1 MLSLRD
7 CFIGNNLLLVS
18 CNPAVLILLLITELE
33 AAYHTLADF
42 ADSEYERLKAHM
54 KSPEFQNKLSL
65 QKIQQEQ
72 AGELDKIRDKQ
83 TRELRYAWYMKQSL
97 VCINLVN
104 RLSSGMGELMNLPH
118 SWGNGNF
125 SLFKDIW

>member
-1 MLSLRD
+1 MKRLKLPPANS
-7 CFIGNNLLLVS
+7 FLLQVTIQWQYLY
-18 CNPAVLILLLITELE
+18 LILLLITELE

-83 TRELRYAWYMKQSL
+83 TRELRYARY
-97 VCINLVN
+97 
-104 RLSSGMGELMNLPH
+104 SG
-118 SWGNGNF
+118 WF
-125 SLFKDIW
+125 V